1 MYRDTMLNEN
11 FRDMLLAL
19 NDSGAEFLLVGA
31 YALAAHGCPRAT
43 GDIDFWVRADAEN
56 ARRVYAALNAFG
68 APMYQVTIEDFATP
82 GIVFQI
88 GVAPQRID
96 ILTTISGVQFE
107 DAWKNRLTV
116 EIEGISVTVLGLQDL
131 LLNKQ
136 STGREKDAA
145 DIPLIKR
152 LLG

>member
-1 MYRDTMLNEN
+1 MLNEN

-19 NDSGAEFLLVGA
+19 NDANVEFLLVGA
-31 YALAAHGCPRAT
+31 PT
-43 GDIDFWVRADAEN
+43 
-56 ARRVYAALNAFG
+56 
-68 APMYQVTIEDFATP
+68 YQVTVDDFATP

-88 GVAPQRID
+88 GVPPQRID

-107 DAWKNRLTV
+107 EAWKNRLTV
-116 EIEGISVTVLGLQDL
+116 EIEGIKIAVLGLQDL

-152 LLG
+152 LIG

>member
-1 MYRDTMLNEN
+1 MLNEN

-19 NDSGAEFLLVGA
+19 NDADVEFLLVGA

-43 GDIDFWVRADAEN
+43 GDIDFWVRADSEN
-56 ARRVYAALNAFG
+56 ARRVFSALTAFG
-68 APMYQVTIEDFATP
+68 APTYQVSVGDFATP

-88 GVAPQRID
+88 GVPPQRID

-107 DAWKNRLTV
+107 EAWKNRLTV
-116 EIEGISVTVLGLQDL
+116 EIEGITVAVLGLQDL
-131 LLNKQ
+131 LSNKQ

>member
-1 MYRDTMLNEN
+1 
-11 FRDMLLAL
+11 MLLAL
-19 NDSGAEFLLVGA
+19 NDAGVEFLLVGA

-43 GDIDFWVRADAEN
+43 GDIDFWVRSDPEN
-56 ARRVYAALNAFG
+56 ASRVFSALAAFG
-68 APMYQVTIEDFATP
+68 APTYQISNDDFASP

-88 GVAPQRID
+88 GVPPQRID

-107 DAWKNRLTV
+107 EAWKNRLTV
-116 EIEGISVTVLGLQDL
+116 EIEGITVAVLGLQDL

-136 STGREKDAA
+136 STGREKDAS

>member
-1 MYRDTMLNEN
+1 MLNEN

-19 NDSGAEFLLVGA
+19 NDASVEFLLVGA

-43 GDIDFWVRADAEN
+43 GDIDFWVRANSEN
-56 ARRVYAALNAFG
+56 AERVFSALTAFG
-68 APMYQVTIEDFATP
+68 APTDQVSIDDFATP

-88 GVAPQRID
+88 GVPPQRID
-96 ILTTISGVQFE
+96 ILTMISGVQFE
-107 DAWKNRLTV
+107 EAWKNRLTV
-116 EIEGISVTVLGLQDL
+116 EIEGITVSVLGLQDL

>member
-1 MYRDTMLNEN
+1 MLNEN

-19 NDSGAEFLLVGA
+19 NDAGADFLLVGA

-43 GDIDFWVRADAEN
+43 GDIDFWVRADSEN
-56 ARRVYAALNAFG
+56 ARRVFAALIAFG
-68 APMYQVTIEDFATP
+68 APTYQVSIEDFAEP

-107 DAWKNRLTV
+107 DAWKNRLIV
-116 EIEGISVTVLGLQDL
+116 EIEGIPIAVIGLQDL

-136 STGREKDAA
+136 STGREKDAS
-145 DIPLIKR
+145 IFI
-152 LLG
+152 